1 MSSSCVVGIVREV
14 YNKWERRA
22 PLTPAHVAQ
31 LVKCGVRVVVQPSR
45 ARVFS
50 DEQYARAGATVSDD
64 LAPASVILGIKQ
76 VPVPSLLPDKT
87 YLFFSHTVKA
97 QAENMA
103 LLDAVLERKVRL
115 IDYECITQGG
125 ERGGRRLLAFGRN
138 AGRAG
143 MLAGMRGLGERLLN
157 LGISTPFVN
166 IASAYMYSDLDHARD
181 AVERAGK
188 RLKGAGGIPKDLAPL
203 TFVFTGNG
211 NVSKGAQEIF
221 QLLPHRMVHPSEL
234 PALQSRA
241 RGEDATNM
249 VYGTVVDDLD
259 FFVRPIDAQSG
270 PVSRADYY
278 RHPERYESVFH
289 ERVVPYT
296 SLLVNCMYWDDR
308 FPRLL
313 TREQLQKLRVDG
325 GNTKLQGVAD
335 ISCDIGGGVE
345 FLDFATEIER
355 PFARYDLSTQRMVQ
369 DDDGLAGDARDSLMM
384 MAVDILPSELARE
397 SSELFGDK
405 LLGYVDVL
413 ARNTDARAPLGQSKM
428 PSELL
433 GACIAS
439 NGRLT
444 QPFEYIHRMRA
455 ERERSR
461 QRAYLSDKER
471 VAGSTCIRLEGHLF
485 DSGLINQVLNLIE
498 AHDDGDGGFYL
509 VDCQVRPNYSDE
521 EDQSKTMSS
530 AIVQISMRDRE
541 QLDAVLTK
549 IRALAELTMGAS
561 ATVTELPDFCGT
573 DYSKTQGVSRKDE
586 AGRSAPL
593 SPPSLTGTTVTD
605 SSDASS
611 RPKTVVC
618 FGAGLVATPLVE
630 YLSREPSTHVRVV
643 SAIDGEAARIA
654 RSLAPRTNISP
665 LTVNVLS
672 ESETAKIS
680 QLCAEADCVVSLLP
694 APMHLAI
701 ADKCIAGKT
710 PLVTASYVSPEM
722 RALDERAKQAGV
734 PILCELGLDPGMD
747 HMSAMKVIDD
757 VKARD
762 GTVVSFSSV
771 CGGLPA
777 PEAAD
782 NPIGYKFSWSPRGVL
797 TAALNA
803 AQYKKDGR
811 IVNVKG
817 EDLLASSERVNFLP
831 AFALEQI
838 SNRDSLPYADIYG
851 IPEAHSIFRG
861 TLRYAGCCQ
870 ILYQLRQLGLLDLE
884 RSAESILTANS
895 KSWPALLEELS
906 RHANS
911 KITPEARGFLE
922 FLGAFNSETPLASSA
937 PSLLDSFCT
946 LLQDKLAYA
955 PDERDM
961 AIMHHE
967 FGVEYPDGKKEKR
980 TSTFVGYGSGGQ
992 DTIMAKTVGVT
1003 AAIGVRMI
1011 LQDAVQGRGVLT
1023 PTTPDIYAPA
1033 LARLEVEGVKFI
1045 EKTFPLA

>member
-1 MSSSCVVGIVREV
+1 
-14 YNKWERRA
+14 
-22 PLTPAHVAQ
+22 
-31 LVKCGVRVVVQPSR
+31 
-45 ARVFS
+45 
-50 DEQYARAGATVSDD
+50 
-64 LAPASVILGIKQ
+64 
-76 VPVPSLLPDKT
+76 
-87 YLFFSHTVKA
+87 
-97 QAENMA
+97 
-103 LLDAVLERKVRL
+103 LLD
-115 IDYECITQGG
+115 
-125 ERGGRRLLAFGRN
+125 
-138 AGRAG
+138 
-143 MLAGMRGLGERLLN
+143 
-157 LGISTPFVN
+157 
-166 IASAYMYSDLDHARD
+166 
-181 AVERAGK
+181 
-188 RLKGAGGIPKDLAPL
+188 
-203 TFVFTGNG
+203 
-211 NVSKGAQEIF
+211 
-221 QLLPHRMVHPSEL
+221 
-234 PALQSRA
+234 
-241 RGEDATNM
+241 
-249 VYGTVVDDLD
+249 
-259 FFVRPIDAQSG
+259 
-270 PVSRADYY
+270 
-278 RHPERYESVFH
+278 
-289 ERVVPYT
+289 
-296 SLLVNCMYWDDR
+296 
-308 FPRLL
+308 
-313 TREQLQKLRVDG
+313 
-325 GNTKLQGVAD
+325 
-335 ISCDIGGGVE
+335 
-345 FLDFATEIER
+345 
-355 PFARYDLSTQRMVQ
+355 
-369 DDDGLAGDARDSLMM
+369 
-384 MAVDILPSELARE
+384 
-397 SSELFGDK
+397 
-405 LLGYVDVL
+405 YVDAL
-413 ARNTDARAPLGQSKM
+413 ARNTDARAPLNQSKM
-428 PSELL
+428 ADELL

-444 QPFEYIHRMRA
+444 PPFEYIHRMRA

-509 VDCQVRPNYSDE
+509 VDCQVRPNYTDE
-521 EDQSKTMSS
+521 EDLSKTMSS
-530 AIVQISMRDRE
+530 AVVQISMRDRE
-541 QLDAVLTK
+541 QLDAVLAK

-573 DYSKTQGVSRKDE
+573 DYSKTHGASRKDE
-586 AGRSAPL
+586 AARSTPL
-593 SPPSLTGTTVTD
+593 SPASSTGTVVKD
-605 SSDASS
+605 VSS

-630 YLSREPSTHVRVV
+630 YLSRDPSTHVRVV
-643 SAIDGEAARIA
+643 SGIDGEAARIA
-654 RSLAPRTNISP
+654 KALAPRANISP

-672 ESETAKIS
+672 ESETATIA
-680 QLCAEADCVVSLLP
+680 QLCADADCVVSLLP

-701 ADKCIAGKT
+701 AEKCIAGKT

-817 EDLLASSERVNFLP
+817 ENLLASSERVNFLP

-838 SNRDSLPYADIYG
+838 PNRDSLPYADIYG

-870 ILYQLRQLGLLDLE
+870 ILYQLRQLGLLDLD
-884 RSAESILTANS
+884 RSVESVLPSSS
-895 KSWPALLEELS
+895 KSWPGLLEELS
-906 RHANS
+906 RHADS
-911 KITPEARGFLE
+911 TITPEARGFLE
-922 FLGAFNSETPLASSA
+922 FLGAFNQETRLVSTA
-937 PSLLDSFCT
+937 PSVLDSFCS
-946 LLQDKLAYA
+946 LLQDKLEYA
-955 PDERDM
+955 PEERDM

-1003 AAIGVRMI
+1003 AAIGVSMI
-1011 LQDAVQGRGVLT
+1011 LKDAVQGRGVLT

-1033 LARLEVEGVKFI
+1033 LARLEVEGVKFV